1 MFAGL
6 VLAGC
11 QTTAGQAGATADA
24 GATQP
29 GHEAALSESRAAA
42 AMGDYA
48 GALEI
53 LVEILPQTADPAIA
67 GQATRL
73 AAVLEDWAT
82 ASRAAERWA
91 ELDPGSF
98 EALQARALAAL
109 RMGEYQRSV
118 AILVAALNAE
128 PPTLQWRQ
136 AVRVAGSAE
145 DAGRARTLLGELLNR
160 TGQHDAGFEALQ
172 RSRLA
177 WDLGEGELALGLAEQ
192 ALAAR
197 PDYERAVWA
206 ARLAEAKGLTER
218 ALAHLQLATAAR
230 PDDRAAIVSQVELLQ
245 ELGRSEQA
253 LMLLDRVDY
262 DMRLLYTRGVLL
274 NELDRLAEAGATWQ
288 RLADF
293 APEADA
299 RGRHAWLT
307 GLLAELLGMP
317 AEAIRWYARVE
328 GEPAGQASIRRA
340 LLIANSGRV
349 SEARGLLQE
358 LQRGANAEVVEQAWL
373 AESQL
378 DSQIGK
384 HDAAIETLTRSLQR
398 MPSSVDL
405 LYARAM
411 AAVQA
416 DRLELA
422 EQDLRAII
430 QRDPENA
437 VALNAL
443 GYTLS
448 DRTDRQREALRLIET
463 ALELDPE
470 NPAILDSMGWVL
482 YRLGRPEDALPW
494 LQRAAEAE
502 AHPEIVAHL
511 IEVLWQLDRR
521 DEAGDWIELGESRF
535 PDEPV
540 FRDTLERLDAG

>member
-160 TGQHDAGFEALQ
+160 TGQHDAGFEAVPGGCDAYVMKHIIHDWGDEACVILL
-172 RSRLA
+172 RNCAGHLGPDGRVLVVEEILPEGHGFSPTLLL
-177 WDLGEGELALGLAEQ
+177 DLEMLVMNEGGRERTEGEFRDLFAAAGLQLQ
-192 ALAAR
+192 ALHPTPGALRVLEAR
-197 PDYERAVWA
+197 PA
-206 ARLAEAKGLTER
+206 
-218 ALAHLQLATAAR
+218 
-230 PDDRAAIVSQVELLQ
+230 
-245 ELGRSEQA
+245 
-253 LMLLDRVDY
+253 
-262 DMRLLYTRGVLL
+262 
-274 NELDRLAEAGATWQ
+274 
-288 RLADF
+288 
-293 APEADA
+293 
-299 RGRHAWLT
+299 
-307 GLLAELLGMP
+307 
-317 AEAIRWYARVE
+317 
-328 GEPAGQASIRRA
+328 
-340 LLIANSGRV
+340 
-349 SEARGLLQE
+349 
-358 LQRGANAEVVEQAWL
+358 
-373 AESQL
+373 
-378 DSQIGK
+378 
-384 HDAAIETLTRSLQR
+384 
-398 MPSSVDL
+398 
-405 LYARAM
+405 
-411 AAVQA
+411 
-416 DRLELA
+416 
-422 EQDLRAII
+422 
-430 QRDPENA
+430 
-437 VALNAL
+437 
-443 GYTLS
+443 
-448 DRTDRQREALRLIET
+448 
-463 ALELDPE
+463 
-470 NPAILDSMGWVL
+470 
-482 YRLGRPEDALPW
+482 
-494 LQRAAEAE
+494 
-502 AHPEIVAHL
+502 
-511 IEVLWQLDRR
+511 
-521 DEAGDWIELGESRF
+521 
-535 PDEPV
+535 
-540 FRDTLERLDAG
+540 